1 MGTVSE
7 IFEQIVG
14 KFDASAAAGMD
25 VVFQFKITDGESYY
39 LVVANQACELSQG
52 EHEDPSVTLILST
65 ETLKKVVTGET
76 SGMQA
81 FMMGKL
87 KTEGNMMLAT
97 KLGDLFSI

>member
-14 KFDASAAAGMD
+14 KFNASAAAGMD
-25 VVFQFKITDGESYY
+25 VIFQFNISDDDHYY
-39 LVVANQACELSQG
+39 LVVANESCELHQG
-52 EHEDPSVTLILST
+52 DHEDPSVTLILSK
-65 ETLKKVVTGET
+65 ETLEKIISGKT

-81 FMMGKL
+81 FMLGKL

-97 KLGDLFSI
+97 KLGDLFSM

>member
-25 VVFQFKITDGESYY
+25 VIFQFNITDDDQYY
-39 LVVANQACELSQG
+39 LVVANQACELVKG
-52 EHEDPSVTLILST
+52 EHEDPSVTLILSK
-65 ETLKKVVTGET
+65 ETLEKVVSGET

-97 KLGDLFSI
+97 KLGDLFSM